1 MIKRLAVSGF
11 MMVLASAC
19 TASDK
24 SSGPII
30 HDGEYNF
37 LAATHGEKWAK
48 QDTEIEAKLAEIRK
62 KNGGKRPNILYIKIT
77 PAGNVKLVDFG
88 LVKLLAPDDERTI
101 TVVQGRGSVLYTP
114 LEQYGSDTGHTDARS
129 DIYSLGATL
138 YHLLAGEPPLDAKSR
153 FLKPKSMPAP
163 RSLNPSIAPQTERA
177 ILRGLAMHPDDRPGS
192 VAEFRDE
199 LLAPS
204 AISRTAARIFDRE
217 GPFLQ
222 ALRANR
228 GLVALIGALLLA
240 AALITA
246 RPADLPS
253 PPTPTPMA
261 TFTTAPTATRTATA
275 TQTPTPTATP
285 TPTISPTPRIR

>member
-1 MIKRLAVSGF
+1 
-11 MMVLASAC
+11 VLAWAAQLC
-19 TASDK
+19 DALDYLHTQDP
-24 SSGPII
+24 PILHRDI
-30 HDGEYNF
+30 KPSN
-37 LAATHGEKWAK
+37 
-48 QDTEIEAKLAEIRK
+48 
-62 KNGGKRPNILYIKIT
+62 IKIT

-88 LVKLLAPDDERTI
+88 LVKLVAPDDEQTI

-138 YHLLAGEPPLDAKSR
+138 YHLLTGEPPLDAKSR
-153 FLKPKSMPAP
+153 FLKPKSMPSP
-163 RSLNPSIAPQTERA
+163 RSLNPSIAPQTDRV
-177 ILRGLAMHPDDRPGS
+177 IIWGLAMHPDDRPSS

-217 GPFLQ
+217 GPFVQ

-253 PPTPTPMA
+253 PPTPTP
-261 TFTTAPTATRTATA
+261 TATLTA
-275 TQTPTPTATP
+275 TPTATP
-285 TPTISPTPRIR
+285 TPTATRTPKPTVTATPTIAPTPRIR